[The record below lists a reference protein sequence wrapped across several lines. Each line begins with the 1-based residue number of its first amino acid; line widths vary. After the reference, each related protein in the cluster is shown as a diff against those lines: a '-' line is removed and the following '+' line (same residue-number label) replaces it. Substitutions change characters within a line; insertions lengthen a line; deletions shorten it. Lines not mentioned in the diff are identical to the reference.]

1 MAFSKRYKTPKV
13 TTVIGQGTEVVGD
26 LTFRGGL
33 HLDGQIVGNVQSE
46 TDVNSA
52 ITISDQG
59 RVEGDI
65 RVDSLVL
72 NGTVIGDVY
81 GAERVELAA
90 AARVTGTVYYSTLTM
105 APGAEVNGQLV
116 HSAEMPISGQTNEN
130 NDDQVSQSE

>member
-1 MAFSKRYKTPKV
+1 MGFSKRYKTPKV
-13 TTVIGQGTEVVGD
+13 TTVIGQGTEIVGD
-26 LTFRGGL
+26 VTFRGGL
-33 HLDGQIVGNVQSE
+33 HLDGKIVGNVQSE

-72 NGTVIGDVY
+72 NGTVAGDVY
-81 GAERVELAA
+81 GAERVELAV

-116 HSAEMPISGQTNEN
+116 HSAEMPSTAKPKTNKH
-130 NDDQVSQSE
+130 DQVSQPA